1 MIPDPESVVELTVIN
16 GIPCLDNNE
25 IDLIEWVGL
34 VLVLRIESWT
44 WN

>member
-25 IDLIEWVGL
+25 IDLIEWVEVGI
-34 VLVLRIESWT
+34 VVAD
-44 WN
+44 